1 MSKHEKSQIWEKY
14 EDDGSKNHSQC
25 PRCGSFLADHED
37 RMSCGKCGYTKHQ

>member
-1 MSKHEKSQIWEKY
+1 MAKHEKVELYQKY
-14 EDDGSKNHSQC
+14 NEDGSKNQERC